1 MALMWHPWRR
11 RAIEW
16 GFSLLYN
23 ELAWSYDAVSWLVS
37 QGQWRA
43 WQQAGLAFLPPPT
56 TGGRVLELA
65 HGPGHLLLALHAAG
79 YKPVGVDLSPF
90 MGRQAQRRLRRAR
103 LDVPL
108 IRAAAQA
115 LPFTAGAFDG
125 ALATFPAAFMLQP
138 ETAAQIWRLLRPG
151 GRLVIVPQ
159 AQFTG
164 RGPCVRL
171 LEWLYAITG
180 QRMGVAEEAL
190 AAGPWRSLAQAGF
203 RLRQETVSLPR
214 SRALVVIAEK
224 MPYNYEHDDDRSET

>member
-16 GFSLLYN
+16 GFGLLYN

-37 QGQWRA
+37 LGQWRA

-90 MGRQAQRRLRRAR
+90 MGRQAQRRLRRAH

-108 IRAAAQA
+108 IRAATQA

-138 ETAAQIWRLLRPG
+138 ETATQIWRLLRPG

-164 RGPCVRL
+164 RGPWVRL

-190 AAGPWRSLAQAGF
+190 AIGPWGSLAQAGF
-203 RLRQETVSLPR
+203 HLRQETVFLPR
-214 SRALVVIAEK
+214 SRVLVVIAEK
-224 MPYNYEHDDDRSET
+224 IPYNYKHDDDRSET